1 MQLKYRVTRV
11 ITLVFIFG
19 LALALR
25 LYDLT
30 DLPLDFHPTRQLL
43 SVIKARGLYYET
55 QPDGVSTE
63 RLEAGIQLAQLKASV
78 EPVVFE
84 RLVAFTYRFT
94 GEKIWI
100 ARIYSSL
107 FWLLGG
113 SFLFLLVRDLVS
125 FEGALLSTTYYL
137 FYPYAVIA
145 SRSFQPDPLM
155 VMLILAFCWIFH
167 RWMRSAKWLDAVL
180 AGLVGGFAIFVKF
193 SAAFFII
200 GAALGFVLSKFK
212 FKDLIENIQVWVMV
226 VLGALPAMAY
236 LYYGVIVDGAL
247 GGQFMGRFIPSL
259 LISPLNYLQWAT
271 KVNFAAGGLFIMLG
285 LLGFFLVK
293 SRQMQGLMMGL
304 WGGYLVYGLFF
315 DYHIATHDY
324 YHLPFIPI
332 VALSLGPVGGWL
344 AAQWSESVQGYGRGV
359 IVLILLYGLF
369 SVVWDVRSQLKAVD
383 YRPEAAMWAEIGE
396 RIGSEKGAIAL
407 TQDYGA
413 RLEYWGLRT
422 ITTWPTVGDL
432 NYVLLRSA
440 GGQAVDDLFD
450 EYLQK
455 KILFLVT
462 DFDELKRQ
470 PELMSKLE
478 QYSIYVR
485 GDGYLIYDL
494 RQPLIP

>member
-1 MQLKYRVTRV
+1 
-11 ITLVFIFG
+11 
-19 LALALR
+19 
-25 LYDLT
+25 
-30 DLPLDFHPTRQLL
+30 
-43 SVIKARGLYYET
+43 
-55 QPDGVSTE
+55 
-63 RLEAGIQLAQLKASV
+63 
-78 EPVVFE
+78 
-84 RLVAFTYRFT
+84 
-94 GEKIWI
+94 
-100 ARIYSSL
+100 
-107 FWLLGG
+107 
-113 SFLFLLVRDLVS
+113 
-125 FEGALLSTTYYL
+125 
-137 FYPYAVIA
+137 
-145 SRSFQPDPLM
+145 
-155 VMLILAFCWIFH
+155 
-167 RWMRSAKWLDAVL
+167 
-180 AGLVGGFAIFVKF
+180 
-193 SAAFFII
+193 
-200 GAALGFVLSKFK
+200 
-212 FKDLIENIQVWVMV
+212 
-226 VLGALPAMAY
+226 
-236 LYYGVIVDGAL
+236 
-247 GGQFMGRFIPSL
+247 MGRFIPSL

-359 IVLILLYGLF
+359 VVCILLYGLF
-369 SVVWDVRSQLKAVD
+369 SVFWDVRSQLKTVD
-383 YRPEAAMWAEIGE
+383 YRPEAAMWVEIGE
-396 RIGSEKGAIAL
+396 TLGDEKGAIAL